1 MTRRVVSPAHMS
13 RGHTLIELMI
23 AIVCGMVLVLAAFK
37 VLADFEGGKRT
48 TTAMNDALQS
58 GNIGLFEIDKL
69 IRSAGTGMTQYARV
83 VGYGCS
89 LNYTPTGGGL
99 ITSGVING
107 PLPSPFTN
115 VIGTSAAPL
124 RLAPAVILGGTM
136 SAIGSSD
143 AAATTPATSDAL
155 LFMLGGAGFGE
166 IPVAVSNANAPPTL
180 QSIVGFGPNDWVIDG
195 GASLG
200 DCMIS
205 KVSATFAA
213 GGPGKAN
220 WTSSL
225 LQLPL
230 ATGNTVGNKTLAV
243 NDYILDLGNGAAA
256 NFLLFGVDSNSATL
270 RSIDLL
276 NSDPKAQSLNVSD
289 DVVLMK
295 AVYQVDPDKTGTGS
309 WVKPGGT
316 FSASSGT
323 YNYSAT
329 SGANC
334 LLCGT
339 SSANLAL
346 QGIKAIRIALV
357 VRAPIQE
364 NANQAQNISVNFSG
378 QSYLLFGGLPTAMQ
392 FTWYAPQSTAS
403 QPQNYRYRVIETTVP
418 IRNNGLL

>member
-1 MTRRVVSPAHMS
+1 MTSRAVSPTRSS

-107 PLPSPFTN
+107 RLPAPFTG
-115 VIGTSAAPL
+115 VVGTSAAPL
-124 RLAPAVILGGTM
+124 RLAPAVIFGGAL
-136 SAIGSSD
+136 SAIGFND
-143 AAATTPATSDAL
+143 AAATTPATSDVL

-230 ATGNTVGNKTLAV
+230 ATGNSVGNKTLAV

-256 NFLLFGVDSNSATL
+256 NFLLFGVDPTSATL

-276 NSDPKAQSLNVSD
+276 NSDPVNSPPLNVSD
-289 DVVLMK
+289 DVVLLK
-295 AVYQVDPDKTGTGS
+295 AIYLVDPDKTGTGG
-309 WVKPGGT
+309 WVRPGGT
-316 FSASSGT
+316 FPASSGT

-346 QGIKAIRIALV
+346 QGVKAIRIALV

-364 NANQAQNISVNFSG
+364 NANQAQNIYGSFNGQNYVLFSSV
-378 QSYLLFGGLPTAMQ
+378 PTMQ
-392 FTWYAPQSTAS
+392 YTWYPPQGTAS